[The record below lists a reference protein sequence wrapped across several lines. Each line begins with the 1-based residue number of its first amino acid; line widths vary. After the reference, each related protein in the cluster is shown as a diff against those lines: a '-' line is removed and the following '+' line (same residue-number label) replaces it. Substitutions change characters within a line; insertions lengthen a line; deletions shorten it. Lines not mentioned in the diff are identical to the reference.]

1 LPVDLVTDQPRI
13 VVLDGHTLNPGDLS
27 WDPLAALGDCTV
39 HPRTSAA
46 DVVVRSRDADIL
58 LTNKTPL
65 TAETIAQCPKLR
77 CIGVLATGYN
87 VVDLA
92 AARARDIPVT
102 NVPAYGTASV
112 AHHTIALLLE
122 LARRAG
128 DHSAGAKAGKWSA
141 SEWCYWDTEQVELE
155 GLVLGIVGAGR
166 IGHAVGELGRAFGM
180 DVRFA
185 TRAGG
190 RAGLETL
197 FRAADV
203 VSLHCPLTD
212 ETRHLIN
219 AETLTWLK
227 PSAFLLNTSRGPLI
241 DEPALADA
249 LNSGRIAGAAVDVL
263 SVEPPPATNPLLAAR
278 NCLITPHLA
287 WGTSA
292 ARRRLLAIAIEN
304 VRSFLAGTP
313 VNVVN

>member
-1 LPVDLVTDQPRI
+1 
-13 VVLDGHTLNPGDLS
+13 
-27 WDPLAALGDCTV
+27 
-39 HPRTSAA
+39 
-46 DVVVRSRDADIL
+46 
-58 LTNKTPL
+58 
-65 TAETIAQCPKLR
+65 
-77 CIGVLATGYN
+77 
-87 VVDLA
+87 
-92 AARARDIPVT
+92 
-102 NVPAYGTASV
+102 
-112 AHHTIALLLE
+112 
-122 LARRAG
+122 
-128 DHSAGAKAGKWSA
+128 
-141 SEWCYWDTEQVELE
+141 
-155 GLVLGIVGAGR
+155 
-166 IGHAVGELGRAFGM
+166 
-180 DVRFA
+180 
-185 TRAGG
+185 
-190 RAGLETL
+190 
-197 FRAADV
+197 

-292 ARRRLLAIAIEN
+292 ARRRLLAIAVEN
-304 VRSFLAGTP
+304 VRSFLAGAP